1 MVFVIGTKQQNLQV
15 LDDTLQVKKDVIRA
29 LSFLIGMVCGVLVAI
44 TNSDWD
50 HVVQNTKKNS

>member
-1 MVFVIGTKQQNLQV
+1 MVFVIGTKQQNLQI

-29 LSFLIGMVCGVLVAI
+29 LSFLIGMVFGVLVAI

-50 HVVQNTKKNS
+50 LVVQNTKKNS

>member
-1 MVFVIGTKQQNLQV
+1 MVFVIGTKQQNLQI

-29 LSFLIGMVCGVLVAI
+29 LSFLIGVVCGVLVAI

-50 HVVQNTKKNS
+50 PVVQNTKKNS

>member
-1 MVFVIGTKQQNLQV
+1 MVFVIGTKQQNLQI
-15 LDDTLQVKKDVIRA
+15 LDDTLQVKKDVIPA

-44 TNSDWD
+44 TNSDWG